1 MTVAFDPVHPG
12 EVLAEQLDALKMSAA
27 AAARALGI
35 PQSRLSQI
43 LNGRRSITA
52 DTALRLSRW
61 LGTDDEN
68 RMTSLAGRE
77 LWPDPLGQVANIR
90 NLAGHPYE
98 FYQKVGFTIVGVLPD
113 ANGPGKPDIFMAKSI
128 KQK

>member
-1 MTVAFDPVHPG
+1 MTTTFDPVHPG
-12 EVLAEQLDALKMSAA
+12 DVLAEQLDALQMSA

-61 LGTDDEN
+61 LGTDDEFWLN
-68 RMTSLAGRE
+68 LQAWYDLDTTRDREGDRIAQTVKPLASSA
-77 LWPDPLGQVANIR
+77 V
-90 NLAGHPYE
+90 
-98 FYQKVGFTIVGVLPD
+98 
-113 ANGPGKPDIFMAKSI
+113 
-128 KQK
+128 

>member
-1 MTVAFDPVHPG
+1 MTPAFDPIHPG
-12 EVLAEQLDALKMSAA
+12 EVLAEQLDALEMNAA

-61 LGTDDEN
+61 LGTDDEFWLN
-68 RMTSLAGRE
+68 LQARYDLDVARDREGDLIAQTVKPLASS
-77 LWPDPLGQVANIR
+77 A
-90 NLAGHPYE
+90 A
-98 FYQKVGFTIVGVLPD
+98 
-113 ANGPGKPDIFMAKSI
+113 
-128 KQK
+128 